1 MLNIFRSATTILL
14 PCYLSYKALRLGD
27 PAQTTPWLIYF
38 IILSLSLLAESWT
51 LFIVGWLPFYSWFRL
66 FFLLY
71 LVLPQTQGAKH
82 LYLTYFEPWI
92 LDHERQIDDFIGQ
105 THQSLERMG
114 MGYMNVAIEWIRE
127 KILGQASP
135 QSQNVA
141 GAPAPGTAGYVNYA
155 SDLLSRF
162 AMPAART
169 SAAPAVQAGAS
180 AGAAG
185 VFGMLSSAAGAALG
199 AATGPSAS
207 TNTLR
212 AVPPS
217 ASQQGSPVPDTHTFL
232 SNLSSMPSD
241 QKSTYITSQRDRLT
255 AMLKALDREQQS
267 VDLAYG
273 GTGVDN
279 LTHPQS
285 GRRPPSSHSGSGIGT
300 GLFTKSRSEQS
311 FDNIDYDDL
320 HSGSGSGTGSGYPST
335 HSTPPH
341 LRQQAA
347 SGRSSGGAPRAPSG
361 GWLGSS
367 PRIDDRD
374 DYDRYDRD
382 DLDVPRG
389 SYRDSHG
396 GRRSPRPGAEEDY
409 YLNRGYTSA
418 RDVGDPTARSGRDY
432 DREYR

>member
-1 MLNIFRSATTILL
+1 ML
-14 PCYLSYKALRLGD
+14 AL
-27 PAQTTPWLIYF
+27 T
-38 IILSLSLLAESWT
+38 LLAESWT

-92 LDHERQIDDFIGQ
+92 VHHERQIDEFIGN
-105 THQSLERMG
+105 THKTLEQMG
-114 MGYMNVAIEWIRE
+114 LGYMNILIEWIRE

-217 ASQQGSPVPDTHTFL
+217 ASQQGSPIPDTSTFL
-232 SNLSSMPSD
+232 SNLSAMPSD

-255 AMLKALDREQQS
+255 SMLKALDREQQS

-273 GTGVDN
+273 GGPDSVPR
-279 LTHPQS
+279 PQS
-285 GRRPPSSHSGSGIGT
+285 GRRPPSSQSGSGVSS

-320 HSGSGSGTGSGYPST
+320 HSGSGSGNGSGYPST

-341 LRQQAA
+341 LRQSA
-347 SGRSSGGAPRAPSG
+347 GRGGVTGGQRVPSG

-374 DYDRYDRD
+374 DYDRYDSQ
-382 DLDVPRG
+382 DLHVPRPHG
-389 SYRDSHG
+389 DS
-396 GRRSPRPGAEEDY
+396 GRRSPRIGAEEDY
-409 YLNRGYTSA
+409 YLSRGYTSA
-418 RDVGDPTARSGRDY
+418 RDVGDPTARSARDY
-432 DREYR
+432 DRDYR